1 MTERLSKT
9 EVKARID
16 RAFVELNRVCE
27 SRQEAARL
35 LDHAHRAALEGE
47 RRHRSLGRGLGPGSY
62 QQSVE
67 TAARY
72 WVVRWFWE
80 PTKVTSALEAVQ
92 LREDALHAAALAEFL
107 RNERKPMQELY
118 ERVKAC
124 LAIDYSEDIVPR
136 QG

>member
-1 MTERLSKT
+1 MTERLSKA

-27 SRQEAARL
+27 SRQESARL
-35 LDHAHRAALEGE
+35 LAHAHRAALEGE
-47 RRHRSLGRGLGPGSY
+47 RRHRSIGRGLDPGPY

-72 WVVRWFWE
+72 WVLRWFWE
-80 PTKVTSALEAVQ
+80 PAKVTSALEAVQ
-92 LREDALHAAALAEFL
+92 LREDALHASALAQFL
-107 RNERKPMQELY
+107 LNERKPTPELF
-118 ERVKAC
+118 ERIKAC
-124 LAIDYSEDIVPR
+124 GEIDYSEDIVPR